1 MTSADIRRL
10 FDYNAWANARF
21 FAAMEALPAGVVRSD
36 AGSSHGGIHG
46 TMLHIVWAHHLWL
59 LRWMGLPND
68 ASVDRSGRVADLP
81 GLRSYWTEVA
91 SETEAFLASR
101 LTDAFL
107 LGTFPMKTTKGE
119 SFTHSYGEA
128 MLHLV
133 NHSSYHRG
141 QVASLIRQ
149 AGLVPPA
156 TDYIAFARERDAA
169 GLKSTT
175 TKE

>member
-1 MTSADIRRL
+1 MTSPDVRLL

-21 FAAMEALPAGVVRSD
+21 FAAMEALPADVAHAD

-59 LRWMGLPND
+59 LRWMGRPND
-68 ASVDRSGRVADLP
+68 ASVDRSRRAADLP
-81 GLRSYWTEVA
+81 GLRSYWTEVS

-101 LTDAFL
+101 LTDSFL
-107 LGTFPMKTTKGE
+107 LGTFSMKTTKGE
-119 SFTHSYGEA
+119 TFTHSYGEA

-133 NHSSYHRG
+133 NHSNYHRG

-149 AGLVPPA
+149 AGRVPPA
-156 TDYIAFARERDAA
+156 TDYIAFVRERKPAR
-169 GLKSTT
+169 
-175 TKE
+175 